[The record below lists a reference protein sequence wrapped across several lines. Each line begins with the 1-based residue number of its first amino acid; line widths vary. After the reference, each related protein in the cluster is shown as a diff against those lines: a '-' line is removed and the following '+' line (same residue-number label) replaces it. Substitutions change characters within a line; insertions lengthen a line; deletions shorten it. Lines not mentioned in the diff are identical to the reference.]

1 MKNIKMKK
9 ISLICVCFF
18 FLTSIQVFSQKSK
31 IENLPNFDK
40 KPWNFGYYLGV
51 SKNSFVVDY
60 KDSNFSNSFVEVDE
74 GLGFIIG
81 VLVEKRLHKNVS
93 LRFEPGLMSNTKK
106 LYFSNNNGSFLTEVD
121 SVRDVSGTYLH
132 LPLLLKFSTD
142 RYRNIKP
149 YVIGGV
155 SFDYNFSSNENN
167 PDDNRAGEFRTTKI
181 NYMYELGIG
190 IDLYL
195 PYFKF
200 SPSLR
205 GIFAINNELVNDSA
219 GPASP
224 WTAPIDRFGTRG
236 VFLKLTFE

>member
-1 MKNIKMKK
+1 MKNKIKKVV
-9 ISLICVCFF
+9 LICVCFSF
-18 FLTSIQVFSQKSK
+18 FTSVQVFSQKSK

-51 SKNSFVVDY
+51 SKNSFVIDY
-60 KDSNFSNSFVEVDE
+60 KESNFPNSFVEVDE
-74 GLGFIIG
+74 GLGFVIG
-81 VLVEKRLHKNVS
+81 VLVEKRLHKNLS

-106 LYFSNNNGSFLTEVD
+106 LYFSNSIGSFPEEKD
-121 SVRDVSGTYLH
+121 SVRDVAGTYLH
-132 LPLLLKFSTD
+132 MPLLLKFSTN
-142 RYRNIKP
+142 RFRNIKP
-149 YVIGGV
+149 YVVGGV

-167 PDDNRAGEFRTTKI
+167 PDDNKAGEFRTKKV

-205 GIFAINNELVNDSA
+205 GIFAINNELVNDID